1 MSIEQSAVGWERLCV
16 AGGSPEPVVS
26 AERLIAAVGH
36 NIEQFR
42 ALLPVGYEA
51 GVAAYRQAA
60 NELTARDLAEHY
72 TQGLTF
78 FHEQFVPHVKQ
89 TLVALSGG
97 VWRLEDFV
105 PFAAGSDVDWMT
117 HVIEGVAANS
127 PVALFPGDWHGFRVG
142 CTHRHNIHWDS
153 QARASLACL
162 CVPSVRNGQLT
173 DEMVEFL
180 SRSENCLLNLNL
192 FPTFAPD
199 ERQAAAVRL
208 APLFDRAILSISF
221 SRGFGLTASQLG
233 VALVPR
239 NHPYLQRFREQ
250 WEWHTYFYNA
260 IAARAFMLIDLAKLA
275 HVDALRRDWVAQWL
289 SNHDLP
295 VVSSGSYYVKAFRV
309 SGVTDA
315 LGPLVRDDIA
325 RLCFKPPLS

>member
-1 MSIEQSAVGWERLCV
+1 M
-16 AGGSPEPVVS
+16 
-26 AERLIAAVGH
+26 
-36 NIEQFR
+36 
-42 ALLPVGYEA
+42 PVGYEA

-105 PFAAGSDVDWMT
+105 AFAAGSDVDWMT
-117 HVIEGVAANS
+117 HLIEGVAAS
-127 PVALFPGDWHGFRVG
+127 APVALFPGDWHGFRVG
-142 CTHRHNIHWDS
+142 CTHRDKIHWDS

-173 DEMVEFL
+173 EEMVEFL
-180 SRSENCLLNLNL
+180 GRSENCLLNLNL
-192 FPTFAPD
+192 FPTLTTA

-239 NHPYLQRFREQ
+239 NHPVLQRFREQ

-260 IAARAFMLIDLAKLA
+260 IAARAFMLIDVAELAR
-275 HVDALRRDWVAQWL
+275 VDALRREWVAQWL
-289 SNHDLP
+289 SHHDLP

-315 LGPLVRDDIA
+315 LGPLVRDDIV
-325 RLCFKPPLS
+325 RLCLKPPLA